1 VRERWNDRKGS
12 GMLPSGVLTIRS
24 KILLFSIVIGAMILT
39 ILAIVA
45 YTLSANALRR
55 VRLDGFQS
63 LRTSLSQ
70 SVQTFML
77 NERREN
83 AAQSDVQTFRY
94 AVSEL
99 SGGYR
104 NLVKELESTGFQV
117 NDQFLGT
124 IHQDLQRA
132 YESGPMAAL
141 TQIGITTGSFDEFA
155 GLSREAAILQY
166 VYIVKNPAT
175 SNGRSYT
182 SSTDEIS
189 NSENLPPDF
198 RMAFAKTTFARAME
212 RYQPLFETL
221 ERRSKY
227 FDLVLIDDQGNVVYT
242 FDQTWDFG
250 TNVLTGWR
258 NHSNL
263 KKVFLST
270 WYAPTEKGDQTSGD
284 QVLMTDLERYPAT
297 YGTPM
302 MFLGSAINNR
312 LGGRLGAIIHKI
324 SGSAF
329 TEMVTFAG
337 RWEAVGL
344 GKTGEAYIVG
354 PDRRLRTESRF
365 VSEFPAKMVTP
376 SFSLNGVKGPPTA
389 ILGPVLQNRAVE
401 NLYSR
406 DLLANSGTVTFY
418 DDLGREA
425 LGVFAPLEIPGL
437 DWGLVVKISTDEA
450 FEPATQL
457 TRLIAVAG
465 VIILSLAVLGAL
477 WFGYFLARPIGELV
491 STAEKI
497 GAGDHTAR
505 ATVSSR
511 DEIGFLAE
519 RFNSM
524 IDQVEERNQHLRK
537 ILQTVKE
544 GLFLM
549 GPDLEIQPGYSRATE
564 EIFQRKI
571 EGMNFLDLFGTDTI
585 SPHTLSATRHYL
597 ELLLNPRIKEK
608 LIQQT
613 NPLSEVEYR
622 ISDPQGATHTK
633 FLEFRFNRVVEA
645 GKTVQIMVTVVDA
658 TSRIALGKQI
668 RENEARARSQIEMLF
683 GILHVEPSLLAEFVR
698 SAGVE
703 ISGMLG
709 LLEAQH
715 YESDMAESEAERSNR
730 YMELLN
736 KISRSI
742 HLIKGNAG
750 MLRLSYF
757 ENLANQLEE
766 KLVALRGRPN
776 LTGEQFL
783 PVTSGLASLLEQTKM
798 AEELLTRLFSKESSQ
813 SEGQIDFKPLADLA
827 REIADRTGKKVRVEV
842 DVPAEIGKLSDR
854 LREPVQASLVQLVR
868 NAVTHGI
875 ETPTERLA
883 QKKDATGV
891 IQILAGSK
899 NGRGGKRLWFMVRD
913 DGHGISYRVLKVRA
927 VQLGYAS
934 MKTIDSWTERQL
946 IELLF
951 DPGFTTMDSPT
962 MDGGRGI
969 GLDAVRDV
977 VRRAGGSLRLSAEEG
992 KFCQVRLDIP
1002 AT

>member
-1 VRERWNDRKGS
+1 MREQWNDRKGS
-12 GMLPSGVLTIRS
+12 GTLPSGVLTIRA
-24 KILLFSIVIGAMILT
+24 KILLFSVVIGVL
-39 ILAIVA
+39 ILATLGIVA

-70 SVQTFML
+70 NIQTFIL
-77 NERREN
+77 NQRREN

-104 NLVKELESTGFQV
+104 NLVKELESTGFQL
-117 NDQFLGT
+117 NDQFLRM
-124 IHQDLQRA
+124 IHEDLRHV
-132 YESGPMAAL
+132 YEARPMAAL
-141 TQIGITTGSFDEFA
+141 KEIGMATGSFDEFA

-166 VYIVKNPAT
+166 VYIVKNPVST
-175 SNGRSYT
+175 GGRSYT

-221 ERRSKY
+221 GRRSKY

-263 KKVFLST
+263 KKIFLGA
-270 WYAPTEKGDQTSGD
+270 WYAPTEKGDLTSGD
-284 QVLMTDLERYPAT
+284 QVLVTDLERYPAA
-297 YGTPM
+297 YGAPM
-302 MFLGSAINNR
+302 MFLGSTINNR

-329 TEMVTFAG
+329 TEMVTFDR

-365 VSEFPAKMVTP
+365 VTELPAKMVSS

-401 NLYSR
+401 NLYSS
-406 DLLANSGTVTFY
+406 DLLANAGTVTFY

-425 LGVFAPLEIPGL
+425 LGVFAPLQIPGL

-450 FEPATQL
+450 FAPAAQL
-457 TRLIAVAG
+457 NRLIAVAG

-491 STAEKI
+491 TTAEKI

-505 ATVSSR
+505 ASVSSR

-549 GPDLEIQPGYSRATE
+549 GPDLVIQPGYSRATE
-564 EIFQRKI
+564 EIFRRKI

-597 ELLLNPRIKEK
+597 ELLLDPRIKEK

-622 ISDPQGATHTK
+622 IIDQQGSTHTK
-633 FLEFRFNRVVEA
+633 FLELRFNRVVEA

-683 GILHVEPSLLAEFVR
+683 GILHVEPSLLAEFLR
-698 SAGVE
+698 TADVE

-715 YESDMAESEAERSNR
+715 YESDGAESNTERSNR
-730 YMELLN
+730 YTELLN

-757 ENLANQLEE
+757 ESLANQLEE
-766 KLVALRGRPN
+766 RLAALRGRQN
-776 LTGEQFL
+776 LSGEQFL
-783 PVTSGLASLLEQTKM
+783 PITSGLASLLEQTKM
-798 AEELLTRLFSKESSQ
+798 AEELLTRLFSKEAVQ
-813 SEGQIDFKPLADLA
+813 TEGQIDFRPLADLA
-827 REIADRTGKKVRVEV
+827 KEIAHRTGKKVRVEV
-842 DVPAEIGKLSDR
+842 NIPREVGQLSDR

-875 ETPTERLA
+875 ETPAERLVRR
-883 QKKDATGV
+883 KDATGV
-891 IQILAGSK
+891 IQILGGWD
-899 NGRGGKRLWFMVRD
+899 NGRGGRRLWFTVRD
-913 DGHGISYRVLKVRA
+913 DGHGISYRVLKERA

-934 MKTIDSWTERQL
+934 MKTIESWTERQL

-969 GLDAVRDV
+969 GLDAVRDL

-1002 AT
+1002 TT

>member
-1 VRERWNDRKGS
+1 MRDDRNDRKGF
-12 GMLPSGVLTIRS
+12 GMLPSGVLTIRA
-24 KILLFSIVIGAMILT
+24 KILLFSVVIGALILAT
-39 ILAIVA
+39 LAIVA

-70 SVQTFML
+70 GVQTFIL

-104 NLVKELESTGFQV
+104 NLVRELESTGFQV
-117 NDQFLGT
+117 NEEFLGT
-124 IHQDLQRA
+124 VHDELRRA
-132 YESGPMAAL
+132 YEAGPMAAL
-141 TQIGITTGSFDEFA
+141 KEIGIPTGNFDEFA

-166 VYIVKNPAT
+166 VYIVKNPV
-175 SNGRSYT
+175 SSGGKSYT

-189 NSENLPPDF
+189 NNENLPPEF
-198 RMAFAKTTFARAME
+198 RIAFAKTTFARAME

-221 ERRSKY
+221 ERRNKY

-242 FDQTWDFG
+242 FDQIWDFG
-250 TNVLTGWR
+250 TNVFSGWR
-258 NHSNL
+258 NRSNL

-270 WYAPTEKGDQTSGD
+270 WYAPTEKSDPASGE
-284 QVLMTDLERYPAT
+284 QVIVTDLERYPAT

-324 SGSAF
+324 SGNAF
-329 TEMVTFAG
+329 TDMVTFDG

-365 VSEFPAKMVTP
+365 VTELPAKMISP
-376 SFSLNGVKGPPTA
+376 SFSSTGVQGPPTA
-389 ILGPVLQNRAVE
+389 ILGPALQNRAVE
-401 NLYSR
+401 NLYSNG
-406 DLLANSGTVTFY
+406 LLAETGTVTFY
-418 DDLGREA
+418 DDLGKEA
-425 LGVFAPLEIPGL
+425 LGVFAPLQIPGL

-450 FEPATQL
+450 FAPATQL
-457 TRLIAVAG
+457 TRLIAGAG

-477 WFGYFLARPIGELV
+477 WFGYFLARPIGALV
-491 STAEKI
+491 AAAEKI
-497 GAGDHTAR
+497 RAGDHTAR

-549 GPDLEIQPGYSRATE
+549 GPDLVIQPGYSRATE
-564 EIFQRKI
+564 DIFQRKI

-585 SPHTLSATRHYL
+585 SPHTLSATGHYL

-622 ISDPQGATHTK
+622 VTDQRGSTLTK

-668 RENEARARSQIEMLF
+668 QENEARSRSQIEMLF
-683 GILHVEPSLLAEFVR
+683 GILHVEPTLLAEFLR
-698 SAGVE
+698 STDVE

-709 LLEAQH
+709 LLEAQQ
-715 YESDMAESEAERSNR
+715 YESDGAESQRQRSDR
-730 YMELLN
+730 YTELLN

-742 HLIKGNAG
+742 HLIKGNAA

-757 ENLANQLEE
+757 ESLANQLEE
-766 KLVALRGRPN
+766 RLAAIRGKQN
-776 LTGEQFL
+776 VSGEQFL
-783 PVTSGLASLLEQTKM
+783 PVTSGLASLLDQTKM
-798 AEELLTRLFSKESSQ
+798 AEELLTRLFSKEPVQ
-813 SEGQIDFKPLADLA
+813 SEGPIDFQPLADLA
-827 REIADRTGKKVRVEV
+827 KEIAGRTGKQVRIEVKVPSELGR
-842 DVPAEIGKLSDR
+842 LSDQ
-854 LREPVQASLVQLVR
+854 LREPVQSSLVQLVR

-875 ETPTERLA
+875 ETPAERLA
-883 QKKDATGV
+883 QNKEATGL
-891 IQILAGSK
+891 IQILGGWK
-899 NGRGGKRLWFMVRD
+899 NGEGAKGCWFMVRD
-913 DGHGISYRVLKVRA
+913 DGHGISYRVLKERA
-927 VQLGYAS
+927 VELGYAS
-934 MKTIDSWTERQL
+934 MKAIESWTERQL

-951 DPGFTTMDSPT
+951 DPGFTTMDPPT
-962 MDGGRGI
+962 IDGGRGI

-977 VRRAGGSLRLSAEEG
+977 VKRAGGSLRLSAEEG

-1002 AT
+1002 MT